1 MAETTLTSQ
10 QVLEHS
16 QAIFKTVLRTEPDS
30 IHPMIPALEA
40 YVTDGTLGTV
50 AQRRE
55 AVRLLLNF
63 HWKQVLGH
71 PHSGHHMKHFYE
83 APQDV
88 PDLEEPSA

>member
-1 MAETTLTSQ
+1 MAETTLSKQ

-16 QAIFKTVLRTEPDS
+16 QAIFKAVLHAVPDS
-30 IHPMIPALEA
+30 IYPMVPALED
-40 YVTDGTLGTV
+40 YVPTGTLGTA

-71 PHSGHHMKHFYE
+71 PYGGHDMKHHYM
-83 APQDV
+83 APQDI